1 MRINEDT
8 LLEGS
13 KVVLVPYNAEHVPRY
28 QPLSQHHNLIENL
41 QIHFIFSFTHLVPS
55 NRCAFTFLGHVNA
68 GVYEDML

>member
-28 QPLSQHHNLIENL
+28 QHLSKNHDWTEHPLYLPLTSIIIRFNNRYMYS
-41 QIHFIFSFTHLVPS
+41 FYIFRS
-55 NRCAFTFLGHVNA
+55 C
-68 GVYEDML
+68 